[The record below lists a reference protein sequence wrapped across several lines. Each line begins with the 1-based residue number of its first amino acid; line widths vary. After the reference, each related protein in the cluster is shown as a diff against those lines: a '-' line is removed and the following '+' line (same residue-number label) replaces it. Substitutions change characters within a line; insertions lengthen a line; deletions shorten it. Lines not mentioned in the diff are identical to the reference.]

1 MEKLGKLLVSIS
13 LIFSFGMGVF
23 AQKNYKIEHIEPMN
37 WWSGMKHSQIQLLLH
52 GENISRFTVE
62 SPSFPIVGILK
73 TENPNYL
80 FVTIETK
87 DRNAGK
93 YPIRLIEKKKV
104 VATIDYELK
113 ERQYGSAGRKGFTTE
128 DVIYLLMPDRFAN
141 LYPGGD
147 THPETVEKADRS

>member
-13 LIFSFGMGVF
+13 LICSLGMGVF

-37 WWSGMKHSQIQLLLH
+37 WWSGMNHSQIQLLLY

-147 THPETVEKADRS
+147 T

>member
-1 MEKLGKLLVSIS
+1 MEKAGKLFLWIN
-13 LIFSFGMGVF
+13 LIFCLGSGIF

-62 SPSFPIVGILK
+62 SPSFPIVGIVK

-87 DRNAGK
+87 DRTTGK
-93 YPIRLIEKKKV
+93 YPIRLMDKKKV
-104 VATIDYELK
+104 VTTIDYELK
-113 ERQYGSAGRKGFTTE
+113 EREYGSADRKGFTTE
-128 DVIYLLMPDRFAN
+128 DVI
-141 LYPGGD
+141 
-147 THPETVEKADRS
+147 